1 MISAVIALL
10 LIGQAMSQ
18 AEMIEEGD
26 DIGRS
31 AFAMGVCD
39 SMGYTVHDDA
49 AGRWGDD
56 FFERGA
62 SAGWSTETLRSAFD
76 AGGRNEEADIDLT
89 VPDRGVDN
97 SAFVAGVTAQV
108 EKVKA
113 RCHRLAREHSGLI
126 SRLDEGDR
134 NADAQLA
141 IMLGSLAR

>member
-97 SAFVAGVTAQV
+97 SAFVASVNSYIESLRDFWLSQSDLEMSLIGRPNFSAMGEMGTAEQ
-108 EKVKA
+108 
-113 RCHRLAREHSGLI
+113 R
-126 SRLDEGDR
+126 
-134 NADAQLA
+134 
-141 IMLGSLAR
+141 